1 MQEMLFLKEFDKKK
15 NREGNFFRMDIDDYV
30 NTQQTVMEVIVPVC
44 RLMIFCVPSGL
55 YESFYLSFLSFL
67 SMYNSSFGCNESTL
81 NNFEQ
86 MTTFVTFSFLHCA

>member
-44 RLMIFCVPSGL
+44 RLMIFYVPSG
-55 YESFYLSFLSFL
+55 FL